1 MMTRRWRTG
10 RTRWTASRERCG
22 SSYTANVRSDHVRV
36 EASFGREGD
45 PQVLSTDAAGG
56 VLWIDVDGD
65 NHRQVI
71 RPDGRLAR
79 DAEWLSKLHEKR
91 PEPD

>member
-1 MMTRRWRTG
+1 MED
-10 RTRWTASRERCG
+10 WTDKMDRVARAVWELLHGQREI
-22 SSYTANVRSDHVRV
+22 DHVRV

-56 VLWIDVDGD
+56 VLWLDVDGD

-79 DAEWLSKLHEKR
+79 DAEWLSKRHEKR